1 MMAVLSIREVTKTY
15 PGSPPIE
22 ALRGVD
28 LEVDDGGLVA
38 VVGPS
43 GSGKSTLLHLMG
55 TLDQPSTGSVH
66 VAGFDTGQLSDRQLS
81 GLRAN
86 SVGFVFQQFHLLAG
100 ATTLENVAEGALYT
114 GLTEK
119 ERQQGA
125 AAAIERV
132 GLEQRVHH
140 RAGLLSGGEQQ
151 RVAIAR
157 ALMGDPVL
165 LLADEP
171 TGNLDTRTGAAV
183 IDLLM
188 DLNAQGV
195 AVVVITHEHEVADR
209 FPRTISIRDGLVESD
224 SNK

>member
-1 MMAVLSIREVTKTY
+1 MAVLSIREVTKTY

>member
-1 MMAVLSIREVTKTY
+1 MAVLSIREVTKTY

-119 ERQQGA
+119 QRQQGA

>member
-1 MMAVLSIREVTKTY
+1 MAVLSLQAVTKTY

-22 ALRGVD
+22 ALRGID
-28 LEVDDGGLVA
+28 LEVEEGGLLA

-55 TLDQPSTGSVH
+55 TLDRPTSGSVV

-100 ATTLENVAEGALYT
+100 ANTLENVAEGALYT
-114 GLTEK
+114 GLTDK
-119 ERQQGA
+119 DRKHAA

-132 GLEQRVHH
+132 GLSERVYH

-157 ALMGDPVL
+157 ALMGDPAL

-171 TGNLDTRTGAAV
+171 TGNLDTKTGAAV

-188 DLNAQGV
+188 ELNGQGV

-209 FPRTISIRDGLVESD
+209 FPRTISVRDGLVESD
-224 SNK
+224 SAA